1 MLDILTIILSTVV
14 VLSIVVTIHELG
26 HFWAAKACGV
36 AIDCFSIG
44 FGPPLMSW
52 RDKHGVEWRIASI
65 PLGGYVRFSGDENAA
80 SVPDQ
85 NDLEAMKRSI
95 VSREG
100 EGALKRYFHFKP
112 VWQRAIIA
120 AAGPMANFVLAIA
133 ITAVFLVLIG
143 SQHGAVT
150 VKRVLPATPAAA
162 SGLAAGD
169 RLIRADRTEI
179 TSVGDLVNYVSL
191 RANLP
196 IDLTVLRAGKPLHIV
211 VTPSL
216 VENRDDIRG
225 KVKEG
230 RMGAELASMAT
241 LHKSTVLSA
250 IPDATVEVWGMIKT
264 ISFYLGRLVT
274 GQVPADQVSG
284 IIGIGHTAGAVAKA
298 STEGA
303 PNFAIM
309 SLRLLFN
316 FMVLIASLSVSIGFM
331 NLLPIPVLDG
341 GHLLMYAYE
350 AIAKRPLRADFQAAG
365 FRAGL
370 ALILGFMLFA
380 AWNDLNR
387 YDVFKFIGGLFT

>member
-1 MLDILTIILSTVV
+1 MLDVLTIIVSTVV

-44 FGPPLMSW
+44 FGPPLVSW

-85 NDLEAMKRSI
+85 NDLEALKRSI
-95 VSREG
+95 VAHEG
-100 EGALKRYFHFKP
+100 EAAVNRYFHFKP

-120 AAGPMANFVLAIA
+120 AAGPVSNFILAIL
-133 ITAVFLVLIG
+133 IMAVFLVVLGTPQRAATVNGVVPGGAAEVAGFHKGDVIVAADGRKIG
-143 SQHGAVT
+143 TFQ
-150 VKRVLPATPAAA
+150 
-162 SGLAAGD
+162 
-169 RLIRADRTEI
+169 
-179 TSVGDLVNYVSL
+179 DLQGYVSL

-196 IDLTVLRAGKPLHIV
+196 IDFTVKRGEKQVHLKA
-211 VTPSL
+211 TPRL
-216 VENRDDIRG
+216 VEINDKIS
-225 KVKEG
+225 G
-230 RMGAELASMAT
+230 RMKTGQLGIENAGVTQFKRS
-241 LHKSTVLSA
+241 SVLTA

-264 ISFYLGRLVT
+264 IGFYLGRLVT
-274 GQVPADQVSG
+274 GQLPADQISG
-284 IIGIGHTAGAVAKA
+284 IIGIGHTAGAVTKA
-298 STEGA
+298 SAQGA
-303 PNFAIM
+303 PDFATM
-309 SLRLLFN
+309 ALRVFISTML
-316 FMVLIASLSVSIGFM
+316 MVASLSVSIGFM